1 MARTQNALKNIVCLE
16 SLWNEAIES
25 RLSMQPIADVIAK
38 TYGIEVVYLSC
49 NTRSEFE
56 FNLKLVQKTNFDILY
71 LAFHGES
78 DAIELPDETSLS
90 LTDLAAILKK
100 RFAGWIVY
108 FGSCGTCDVEEERLA
123 WFRRETGVVAVMGYT
138 QTVDWIES
146 AALDMIVLAWLQE
159 YKDLSAMM
167 KRINQDYPDLVE
179 RLGFVSSP

>member
-1 MARTQNALKNIVCLE
+1 
-16 SLWNEAIES
+16 
-25 RLSMQPIADVIAK
+25 MQPIAEVIAK

-49 NTRSEFE
+49 NTLSEFE

-90 LTDLAAILKK
+90 LVDLAGLMKK
-100 RFAGWIVY
+100 RFKDWIVY
-108 FGSCGTCDVEEERLA
+108 FGSCGTCDVESEHLE
-123 WFRRETGVVAVMGYT
+123 WFRQETGVVAVMGYVE
-138 QTVDWIES
+138 TVDWIES

-159 YKDLSAMM
+159 YKDLSALMR
-167 KRINQDYPDLVE
+167 RINNDYPDLVE